1 MTTSMAMSLATST
14 AARMAAIDAL
24 ALLAA
29 IAVAVSVAGALVAP
43 LLFER
48 STRRP
53 YRLLTASPSNVSRS
67 SANHD
72 VRYAA

>member
-48 STRRP
+48 SLPRP
-53 YRLLTASPSNVSRS
+53 YRLFGASPSNVSRWT
-67 SANHD
+67 AHDD
-72 VRYAA
+72 VRDAA